1 MDLRFTDEE
10 VAFRDEVRAFF
21 RQALPADIR
30 RKTELGQRI
39 SKEEMLRWV
48 RILHAK
54 GWATPS
60 WAPEWGGTGWDAV
73 KQYIFKEE
81 LHMAPAPEPI
91 SFNMNMIGPT
101 LIAFGTDEQ
110 KRHFLPKIAR
120 MDYWFC
126 QGFSEPGA
134 GSDLAALRTTAVRDP
149 GSGSGAGSEHYVVNG
164 QKLWTSTAHHADW
177 CFLLVRTDP
186 AAKKQQGITYLL
198 MDMTSPGIT
207 IRPIVTI
214 DGHHETNEMFLDNVR
229 VPVAQRVGEEN
240 KGWDCAKYLLGHE
253 RSGIARVGVSKM
265 RVRRARQLAARVMA
279 GGRPLIEDERFLE
292 RVAEIEIELKALEIT
307 QMRLIAEIGRRDDN
321 KPDPKSSILKIKGS
335 QLQQA
340 AAELLLEVAGY
351 SALEFDP
358 DFVSGLKT
366 DADGD
371 DWALALAPN
380 HYWARHVSIVGGSNE
395 IQRNILA
402 KTVLGL

>member
-10 VAFRDEVRAFF
+10 VAFREEVRAFF
-21 RQALPADIR
+21 REALPADIR
-30 RKTELGQRI
+30 RKCELGQRI
-39 SKEEMLRWV
+39 SKPEMQRWV
-48 RILHAK
+48 KILHAK
-54 GWATPS
+54 GWATPA
-60 WAPEWGGTGWDAV
+60 WAPEWGGTGWDPV
-73 KQYIFKEE
+73 QQYIFKEE

-91 SFNMNMIGPT
+91 SFNVNMIGPT
-101 LIAFGTDEQ
+101 LIAFGTEQ
-110 KRHFLPKIAR
+110 QKAHFLPKIAT
-120 MDYWFC
+120 MEYWFC

-134 GSDLAALRTTAVRDP
+134 GSDLASLRTSAVREGDY
-149 GSGSGAGSEHYVVNG
+149 YVVTG

-186 AAKKQQGITYLL
+186 HAKKQQGITYLL
-198 MDMTSPGIT
+198 MDMKSPGIT

-229 VPVAQRVGEEN
+229 IPVANLVGEEN

-253 RSGIARVGVSKM
+253 RSGIARVGVSKF
-265 RVRRARQLAARVMA
+265 RVRRAKQLAATVMA
-279 GGRPLIEDERFLE
+279 NGRLLIEDEEFLA
-292 RVAEIEIELKALEIT
+292 RVAQIEVELKALEIT
-307 QMRLIAEIGRRDDN
+307 QMRLIAEIGKQAGN

-340 AAELLLEVAGY
+340 SAELLMQVAGY
-351 SALEFDP
+351 SAMEFDP
-358 DFVSGLKT
+358 AFVSGLHS
-366 DADGD
+366 DAGGEE
-371 DWALALAPN
+371 WALTTAPN

>member
-134 GSDLAALRTTAVRDP
+134 GSDLASLRTTAVRE
-149 GSGSGAGSEHYVVNG
+149 GEHYIVNG

-292 RVAEIEIELKALEIT
+292 RVAEIEVELKALEIT

>member
-1 MDLRFTDEE
+1 MDLGFTDEE
-10 VAFRDEVRAFF
+10 VAFRDEVRAFLKH
-21 RQALPADIR
+21 ALPQDIR

-48 RILHAK
+48 RILHDK

-60 WAPEWGGTGWDAV
+60 WAPEWGGTGWSAV

-101 LIAFGTDEQ
+101 LIAFGSEAQ

-134 GSDLAALRTTAVRDP
+134 GSDLASLRTTAVRD
-149 GSGSGAGSEHYVVNG
+149 GDDYILNG

-177 CFLLVRTDP
+177 CFVLARTDP
-186 AAKKQQGITYLL
+186 AAKKQQGISYLL
-198 MDMTSPGIT
+198 MDMKTPGIS

-214 DGHHETNEMFLDNVR
+214 DGHHETNEMFLDHVR
-229 VPVAQRVGEEN
+229 VPARNRIGEEN
-240 KGWDCAKYLLGHE
+240 KGWDYAKYLLGHE

-265 RVRRARQLAARVMA
+265 RVRRAKQLAVRVMS
-279 GGRPLIEDERFLE
+279 GGRPLIEDERFRE
-292 RVAEIEIELKALEIT
+292 RVADIEIELKALEIT
-307 QMRLIAEIGRRDDN
+307 QMRLIAEIGKRHDGT
-321 KPDPKSSILKIKGS
+321 PDPKSSILKLKGS

-340 AAELLLEVAGY
+340 SAELLLEVAGY
-351 SALEFDP
+351 AALEFDP
-358 DFVSGLKT
+358 AFVAGVRT
-366 DADGD
+366 EVDGD
-371 DWALALAPN
+371 DWAMALAPN

-395 IQRNILA
+395 IQHNILA
-402 KTVLGL
+402 KTILGL

>member
-10 VAFRDEVRAFF
+10 IAFREEVRAFF
-21 RQALPADIR
+21 KTALPADIR
-30 RKTELGQRI
+30 RKAELGQRI
-39 SKEEMLRWV
+39 SKPEMLRWV
-48 RILHAK
+48 RILHDK

-60 WAPEWGGTGWDAV
+60 WAPEWGGTGWDPV
-73 KQYIFKEE
+73 RQYIFKEE

-101 LIAFGTDEQ
+101 LIAFGTEEQ

-134 GSDLAALRTTAVRDP
+134 GSDLAALRTTAVRD
-149 GSGSGAGSEHYVVNG
+149 GDHYIVNG
-164 QKLWTSTAHHADW
+164 QKLWTSTAHHAEW

-186 AAKKQQGITYLL
+186 AAKKQQGISYLL
-198 MDMTSPGIT
+198 MDMKSPGIT

-229 VPVAQRVGEEN
+229 VPVNQLVGEEN

-253 RSGIARVGVSKM
+253 RSGISRVGVSKM
-265 RVRRARQLAARVMA
+265 RIRRAKQLAAKVMSE
-279 GGRPLIEDERFLE
+279 GRPLVEDERFLE
-292 RVAEIEIELKALEIT
+292 KVALIEVELKALEIT
-307 QMRLIAEIGRRDDN
+307 QMRLISEIGKAADN

-340 AAELLLEVAGY
+340 TAELLMEVGGY
-351 SALEFDP
+351 SAMEFDAA
-358 DFVSGLKT
+358 FVSGLHS

-371 DWALALAPN
+371 DWALTLAAN
-380 HYWARHVSIVGGSNE
+380 HFWARHVSIVGGSNE

>member
-1 MDLRFTDEE
+1 MDLRFTAEE
-10 VAFRDEVRAFF
+10 TAFRQEVRAFF
-21 RQALPADIR
+21 KTALPADIR

-39 SKEEMLRWV
+39 SKQDMLRWV
-48 RILHAK
+48 RILHDR
-54 GWATPS
+54 GWATPA

-81 LHMAPAPEPI
+81 LHLAPAPEPI

-101 LIAFGTDEQ
+101 LIAFGTEEQ
-110 KRHFLPKIAR
+110 KRHFLPRIAR

-134 GSDLAALRTTAVRDP
+134 GSDLASLRTTAVRD
-149 GSGSGAGSEHYVVNG
+149 GDHYVIDG

-177 CFLLVRTDP
+177 CFVLARTDP
-186 AAKKQQGITYLL
+186 GARKQQGISYLL
-198 MDMTSPGIT
+198 MDMKSPGIT

-214 DGHHETNEMFLDNVR
+214 DGHHETNEMFLDQVR
-229 VPVAQRVGEEN
+229 VPVANLVGEEN
-240 KGWDCAKYLLGHE
+240 KGWDYAKYLLGHE

-265 RVRRARQLAARVMA
+265 RVRRARQLASQVMS
-279 GGRPLIEDERFLE
+279 GGRPLIEDERFRE
-292 RVAEIEIELKALEIT
+292 RVAEIEVELKALEIT
-307 QMRLIAEIGRRDDN
+307 QMRLIADIGKRQDG
-321 KPDPKSSILKIKGS
+321 KPDPKSSILKMKGS

-340 AAELLLEVAGY
+340 SAELLLEVAGY

-358 DFVSGLKT
+358 AFVAGSRT
-366 DADGD
+366 EVDGD
-371 DWALALAPN
+371 DWAMALAPN
-380 HYWARHVSIVGGSNE
+380 HFWARHVSIVGGSNE
-395 IQRNILA
+395 IQRNIVA

>member
-21 RQALPADIR
+21 KQALPADIR

-134 GSDLAALRTTAVRDP
+134 GSDLAALRTTAVRD
-149 GSGSGAGSEHYVVNG
+149 GEHYLVNG

-265 RVRRARQLAARVMA
+265 RVRRAKQLAARMMA

-292 RVAEIEIELKALEIT
+292 RVAEIEVELKALEIT